1 MLHINQA
8 MIKFRIKK
16 FKQGLQMAQKA
27 IREYDAKSIL
37 AKHWDKYFP
46 DFTYAYETVMVQ
58 NGSELK
64 EEAKSKS
71 WLKEKTLV
79 AKPDMLFGKRG
90 KNDLVLFKDKKPGD
104 VSLATATKWVDE
116 KSSEKQSVYFSFDGD
131 TPTGEASVDML
142 THFVVEPFTPHT
154 QEEEYYISATCVGD
168 DDMLYMSAEG
178 GMEVEEGWDEKV
190 TEVAFAIP
198 DTEEQIAKKIK
209 ANIPSDVAKKDK
221 EAFANFAIGFFKA
234 YRELNFAYLEINPF
248 VLQGNKVELLDMV
261 AKLDDTAGF
270 MMVDEWGDVEYPT
283 AFGMEA
289 KSPEVAAI
297 EEADAKTG
305 ASLKLTLLKPEA
317 RIWTMVAGGGASVV
331 YADTIADLAGIE
343 DLANYGEYSGG
354 PTTGETKFYAE
365 TLLDL
370 MTREK
375 DAQGREKIM
384 IIGGAIANFTDVAK
398 TFTGIIQAF
407 EVYADKMKEI
417 GMKIYV
423 RRGGPNYEK
432 GLKDIKEAADR
443 LGLYIEVYGPETH
456 VTDIVRMAL
465 AK

>member
-1 MLHINQA
+1 
-8 MIKFRIKK
+8 
-16 FKQGLQMAQKA
+16 MAQKA

-46 DFTYAYETVMVQ
+46 NFTYAYETVLVQ

-64 EEAKSKS
+64 EAANEKA

-90 KNDLVLFKDKKPGD
+90 KNGLVLFKDQKPGD
-104 VSLATATKWVDE
+104 VTIDTAATWIDE
-116 KSSEKQSVYFSFDGD
+116 KTADKQEVYFSFDGD
-131 TPTGEASVDML
+131 TPVGEPSVDML
-142 THFVVEPFTPHT
+142 THFIVEPFTPHT
-154 QEEEYYISATCVGD
+154 QEEEYYISATCVGED
-168 DDMLYMSAEG
+168 DVLYMSAEG

-190 TEVAFAIP
+190 TEVAFSITA
-198 DTEEQIAKKIK
+198 TEEEIAEKIR
-209 ANIPSDVAKKDK
+209 ANVPADVADKDK
-221 EAFANFAIGFFKA
+221 EAFAEFAIGFFRA

-248 VLQGNKVELLDMV
+248 VMQGDKIELLDMV

-283 AFGMEA
+283 AFGMEE
-289 KSPEVAAI
+289 KSPEVLAI
-297 EEADAKTG
+297 EEADSKTG

-331 YADTIADLAGIE
+331 YADTIADLAGID

-354 PTTGETKFYAE
+354 PTTGETRFYAE

-375 DAQGREKIM
+375 DPQGREKVL

-407 EVYADKMKEI
+407 EAYQDKMKEV
-417 GMKIYV
+417 GVKIYV

-443 LGLYIEVYGPETH
+443 MGLWIDVYGPETH
-456 VTDIVRMAL
+456 ITDIVRMAVE
-465 AK
+465 A

>member
-1 MLHINQA
+1 
-8 MIKFRIKK
+8 
-16 FKQGLQMAQKA
+16 MAQKA

-46 DFTYAYETVMVQ
+46 GFTYAYETAMVR
-58 NGSELK
+58 NGSELA
-64 EEAKSKS
+64 EAAKTHT
-71 WLKEKTLV
+71 WLNEKALV

-90 KNDLVLFKDKKPGD
+90 KNNLVLFRDAKPGD
-104 VSLATATKWVDE
+104 VTLAKATSWIDE
-116 KSSEKQSVYFSFDGD
+116 KSSTKQSVFFSFDGD

-142 THFVVEPFTPHT
+142 THFIVEPFTPHA
-154 QEEEYYISATCVGD
+154 QEEEYYISATVVGD

-178 GMEVEEGWDEKV
+178 GMEVEEGWEEKV
-190 TEVAFAIP
+190 TEVAFKIT
-198 DTEEQIAKKIK
+198 DTEEQIADKIR
-209 ANIPSDVAKKDK
+209 ANIPADVAEKDK
-221 EAFANFAIGFFKA
+221 AAFAEFAIGFFRA

-248 VLQGNKVELLDMV
+248 VMQGNKIELLDMV

-270 MMVDEWGDVEYPT
+270 MMVDEWGDISYPT

-289 KSPEVAAI
+289 KSPEVEAI
-297 EEADAKTG
+297 EAADAKTG

-331 YADTIADLAGIE
+331 YADTIADFAGIE

-375 DAQGREKIM
+375 DAQGRDKIL

-407 EVYADKMKEI
+407 EEYADKMKEI
-417 GMKIYV
+417 GIKIYV

-465 AK
+465 EK

>member
-1 MLHINQA
+1 
-8 MIKFRIKK
+8 
-16 FKQGLQMAQKA
+16 MAQKA

-37 AKHWDKYFP
+37 AKHWKKYFP
-46 DFTYAYETVMVQ
+46 KFTYAYETVMVQ
-58 NGSELK
+58 NGPELR
-64 EEAKSKS
+64 EMAIDHD
-71 WLKEKTLV
+71 WLNNKKLV

-90 KNDLVLFKDKKPGD
+90 KNNLVLFKNEKPGD
-104 VSLATATKWVDE
+104 VDLITASHWIDSKI
-116 KSSEKQSVYFSFDGD
+116 KEKQSVYFSFDGD
-131 TPTGEASVDML
+131 TPSGNPSVDYL
-142 THFVVEPFTPHT
+142 THFIVEPFTPHS

-168 DDMLYMSAEG
+168 DDVLYMSAEG

-190 TEVAFAIP
+190 TEVAFPITA
-198 DTEEQIAKKIK
+198 TEEEIAQKIR
-209 ANIPSDVAKKDK
+209 ANVPADVAEKDK
-221 EAFANFAIGFFKA
+221 AAFAEFAIGFFKA

-248 VLQGNKVELLDMV
+248 VMQGNKIELLDMV

-270 MMVDEWGDVEYPT
+270 MMAEAWGDVEYPT
-283 AFGMEA
+283 AFGMEE
-289 KSPEVAAI
+289 KLPEVMAV

-365 TLLDL
+365 TILDL

-375 DAQGREKIM
+375 DAKGRDKVL

-407 EVYADKMKEI
+407 EEYQAKMREI
-417 GMKIYV
+417 GIKIYV

-443 LGLYIEVYGPETH
+443 MGLWIDVYGPETH
-456 VTDIVRMAL
+456 VTDIVRMAVEG
-465 AK
+465 

>member
-1 MLHINQA
+1 
-8 MIKFRIKK
+8 
-16 FKQGLQMAQKA
+16 MAQKA

-46 DFTYAYETVMVQ
+46 DFTYAYETVLVQ
-58 NGSELK
+58 NGAELK
-64 EEAKSKS
+64 EAAKEKS
-71 WLKEKTLV
+71 WLNEKPLV

-90 KNDLVLFKDKKPGD
+90 KNGLVLFKDQKPGD
-104 VSLATATKWVDE
+104 VSLEKAASWIDE
-116 KSSEKQSVYFSFDGD
+116 KSSDKQNVYFSFDGD
-131 TPTGEASVDML
+131 TPTGEPKVDYL
-142 THFVVEPFTPHT
+142 THFIVEPFTPHD
-154 QEEEYYISATCVGD
+154 QSEEYYISATCVGD
-168 DDMLYMSAEG
+168 EDVLYMSAEG

-190 TEVAFAIP
+190 TEVAFSITA
-198 DTEEQIAKKIK
+198 TEEEIAEKIK
-209 ANIPSDVAKKDK
+209 ANVPADVKAEDK
-221 EAFANFAIGFFKA
+221 ENFAKFAIGFFRA

-248 VLQGNKVELLDMV
+248 VMQGNKIELLDMV

-270 MMVDEWGDVEYPT
+270 MMVDEWGDVEFPT

-289 KSPEVAAI
+289 KSPEVEAI

-305 ASLKLTLLKPEA
+305 ASLKLTLLKPDA

-331 YADTIADLAGIE
+331 YADTIADMAGIE

-365 TLLDL
+365 TILDL

-375 DAQGREKIM
+375 DPKGRDKVL

-407 EVYADKMKEI
+407 ENYAEKMKEV
-417 GMKIYV
+417 GVKVYV

-443 LGLYIEVYGPETH
+443 LGIWIDVHGPDTH

-465 AK
+465 EGDK

>member
-1 MLHINQA
+1 
-8 MIKFRIKK
+8 
-16 FKQGLQMAQKA
+16 MAQKA

-37 AKHWDKYFP
+37 AKHWGKYFP
-46 DFTYAYETVMVQ
+46 DFTYAYETTMVQ
-58 NGSELK
+58 NGTELT
-64 EEAKSKS
+64 EVAKSHA
-71 WLKEKTLV
+71 WLNQKTLV

-90 KNDLVLFKDKKPGD
+90 KNNLVLFKDAKPGD
-104 VSLATATKWVDE
+104 VLLAKATSWIDE
-116 KSSEKQSVYFSFDGD
+116 KSSTKQSVFFSFDGD
-131 TPTGEASVDML
+131 TPTGEPSVDML
-142 THFVVEPFTPHT
+142 THFIVEPFTPHA
-154 QEEEYYISATCVGD
+154 QEEEYYISATVVGD
-168 DDMLYMSAEG
+168 DDVLYMSAEG
-178 GMEVEEGWDEKV
+178 GMEVEEGWEEKV
-190 TEVAFAIP
+190 TEVTFKIT
-198 DTEEQIAKKIK
+198 DTEAEIATKIR
-209 ANIPSDVAKKDK
+209 ANIPADVAEKDK
-221 EAFANFAIGFFKA
+221 ATFAEFAIGFFKA

-248 VLQGNKVELLDMV
+248 VMQGNKIELLDMV

-270 MMVDEWGDVEYPT
+270 MMVDAWGNVEYPT
-283 AFGMEA
+283 AFGMEE
-289 KSPEVAAI
+289 KSPEVLAI
-297 EEADAKTG
+297 EEADSKTG

-331 YADTIADLAGIE
+331 YADTIADLAGIQ

-375 DAQGREKIM
+375 DAQGREKIL

-407 EVYADKMKEI
+407 EAYADKMKHVGI
-417 GMKIYV
+417 KIYV

-443 LGLYIEVYGPETH
+443 LGLWIDVYGPETH
-456 VTDIVRMAL
+456 VTDIVRMAVE
-465 AK
+465 A

>member
-1 MLHINQA
+1 
-8 MIKFRIKK
+8 
-16 FKQGLQMAQKA
+16 MAQKA

-37 AKHWDKYFP
+37 ARHWDKYFP
-46 DFTYAYETVMVQ
+46 NFTYSYETVLVQ
-58 NGSELK
+58 SGAELK
-64 EEAKSKS
+64 EAAKEKS
-71 WLKEKTLV
+71 WLNEKSLV

-90 KNDLVLFKDKKPGD
+90 KNGLVLFKDQKPGD
-104 VSLATATKWVDE
+104 VTLEKAASWIDE
-116 KSSEKQSVYFSFDGD
+116 KGSAKQKVYFSFDGD
-131 TPTGEASVDML
+131 TPTGEPSEDML
-142 THFVVEPFTPHT
+142 THFLVEPFMPHT
-154 QEEEYYISATCVGD
+154 QEEEYYVSATCVGD
-168 DDMLYMSAEG
+168 DDVIYMSAEG

-190 TEVAFAIP
+190 TEVAFPITA
-198 DTEEQIAKKIK
+198 TEEEIAQKIRENVP
-209 ANIPSDVAKKDK
+209 ADVKEEDK
-221 EAFANFAIGFFKA
+221 ANFAEFCIGFFKA

-248 VLQGNKVELLDMV
+248 VLQGNRVELLDMV

-270 MMVDEWGDVEYPT
+270 MMASEWGDVEYPT
-283 AFGMEA
+283 SFGMEE
-289 KSPEVAAI
+289 KSPEVLAI

-331 YADTIADLAGIE
+331 YADTIADMAGIE

-365 TLLDL
+365 TIFDL

-375 DAQGREKIM
+375 DPSGRGKVL

-407 EVYADKMKEI
+407 ENYQDKLKEV
-417 GMKIYV
+417 GTKIYV

-443 LGLYIEVYGPETH
+443 MGLYIEVYGPETH

-465 AK
+465 EK

>member
-1 MLHINQA
+1 
-8 MIKFRIKK
+8 
-16 FKQGLQMAQKA
+16 MAQKA

-46 DFTYAYETVMVQ
+46 DFTYAYETVLVQ
-58 NGSELK
+58 NGAELA
-64 EEAKSKS
+64 EAAKTKT
-71 WLKEKTLV
+71 WLKEKPLV

-90 KNDLVLFKDKKPGD
+90 KNDLVLFKDQKPGD
-104 VSLATATKWVDE
+104 VSLEKAISWIDE
-116 KSSEKQSVYFSFDGD
+116 KSSSEQKVYFSFDGD
-131 TPTGEASVDML
+131 TPTGEPSVDML
-142 THFVVEPFTPHT
+142 THFIVEPFTPHT

-168 DDMLYMSAEG
+168 EDMLYMSAEG

-190 TEVAFAIP
+190 TEVAFKIT
-198 DTEEQIAKKIK
+198 DTEEEIAEKIK
-209 ANIPSDVAKKDK
+209 ANVPADVAEGDK
-221 EAFANFAIGFFKA
+221 ENFAKFAIGFFKA

-270 MMVDEWGDVEYPT
+270 MMVNEWGDVEYPT
-283 AFGMEA
+283 SFGMEE
-289 KSPEVAAI
+289 KSPEVLAV

-331 YADTIADLAGIE
+331 YADTIADFAGIE

-375 DAQGREKIM
+375 DPQGRDKIL

-407 EVYADKMKEI
+407 ENYADKMKEV
-417 GMKIYV
+417 GVKIYV

-465 AK
+465 EEK

>member
-1 MLHINQA
+1 
-8 MIKFRIKK
+8 
-16 FKQGLQMAQKA
+16 
-27 IREYDAKSIL
+27 
-37 AKHWDKYFP
+37 
-46 DFTYAYETVMVQ
+46 MVQ
-58 NGSELK
+58 NGTELT
-64 EEAKSKS
+64 EAAKDKK
-71 WLKEKTLV
+71 WLNEKALV

-90 KNDLVLFKDKKPGD
+90 KNDLVLFKDTKPGD
-104 VSLATATKWVDE
+104 VSLAKATSWIDE
-116 KSSEKQSVYFSFDGD
+116 KSATAQSVYFSFDGD
-131 TPTGEASVDML
+131 TPTGEAKTDML
-142 THFVVEPFTPHT
+142 THFVVEPFTPHS

-168 DDMLYMSAEG
+168 NDMLYMSAEG

-190 TEVAFAIP
+190 TEVAFPITA
-198 DTEEQIAKKIK
+198 TEKEIAEKIK
-209 ANIPSDVAKKDK
+209 ANIPADVAEADK
-221 EAFANFAIGFFKA
+221 AAFAEFAIGFFKA

-248 VLQGNKVELLDMV
+248 VMQGNKIELLDMV

-270 MMVDEWGDVEYPT
+270 MMVEEWGDVEYPT
-283 AFGMEA
+283 AFGMEE
-289 KSPEVAAI
+289 KSPEVLAI

-331 YADTIADLAGIE
+331 YADTIADLAGIN

-375 DAQGREKIM
+375 DAQGRDKIL

-407 EVYADKMKEI
+407 EEYAPKMKETGI
-417 GMKIYV
+417 KIYV

-443 LGLYIEVYGPETH
+443 LGLWIDVYGPETH
-456 VTDIVRMAL
+456 VTDIVRMAVE
-465 AK
+465 A

>member
-1 MLHINQA
+1 
-8 MIKFRIKK
+8 
-16 FKQGLQMAQKA
+16 MAQKA

-37 AKHWDKYFP
+37 ARHWDKYFP

-58 NGSELK
+58 NGADLTEV
-64 EEAKSKS
+64 AKTNA
-71 WLKEKTLV
+71 WLNEKTLV

-90 KNDLVLFKDKKPGD
+90 KNGLVLFKDAKPGD
-104 VSLATATKWVDE
+104 VSLAKATSWIDE
-116 KSSEKQSVYFSFDGD
+116 KSSEKQEVFFAFDGD
-131 TPTGEASVDML
+131 TPTGDASVDML
-142 THFVVEPFTPHT
+142 THFLVEPFMPHT

-168 DDMLYMSAEG
+168 NDMLYMSAEG

-190 TEVAFAIP
+190 TEVAFAIT
-198 DTEEQIAKKIK
+198 DTEDEIAEKIR
-209 ANIPSDVAKKDK
+209 ANVPADVADADK
-221 EAFANFAIGFFKA
+221 EKFAEFAIGFFKA

-248 VLQGNKVELLDMV
+248 VMQGNTIELLDMV

-270 MMVDEWGDVEYPT
+270 MMVDEWGDVPYPT
-283 AFGMEA
+283 PFGMEV
-289 KSPEVAAI
+289 KSPE
-297 EEADAKTG
+297 EEAVEVADSKTG

-331 YADTIADLAGIE
+331 YADTIADFAGID

-375 DAQGREKIM
+375 DAQGREKIL

-407 EVYADKMKEI
+407 EVYAEKMKEV
-417 GMKIYV
+417 GVKIYV

-443 LGLYIEVYGPETH
+443 LGLWIDVHGPDTH
-456 VTDIVRMAL
+456 LTDVVRMAL
-465 AK
+465 EEA

>member
-1 MLHINQA
+1 
-8 MIKFRIKK
+8 
-16 FKQGLQMAQKA
+16 MAQKA

-37 AKHWDKYFP
+37 AKHWGKYFP
-46 DFTYAYETVMVQ
+46 DFTYAYETTMVQ
-58 NGSELK
+58 NGTELT
-64 EEAKSKS
+64 EVAKSHA
-71 WLKEKTLV
+71 WLNQKTLV

-90 KNDLVLFKDKKPGD
+90 KNNLVLFKDAKPGD
-104 VSLATATKWVDE
+104 VLLAKATSWIDE
-116 KSSEKQSVYFSFDGD
+116 KSSTKQSVFFSFDGD
-131 TPTGEASVDML
+131 TPTGEPSVDML
-142 THFVVEPFTPHT
+142 THFIVEPFTPHA
-154 QEEEYYISATCVGD
+154 QEEEYYISATVVGD
-168 DDMLYMSAEG
+168 DDVLYMSAEG
-178 GMEVEEGWDEKV
+178 GMEVEEGWEEKV
-190 TEVAFAIP
+190 TEVTFKIT
-198 DTEEQIAKKIK
+198 DTEAEIAAKIR
-209 ANIPSDVAKKDK
+209 ANIPADVAEKDK
-221 EAFANFAIGFFKA
+221 ATFAEFAIGFFKA

-248 VLQGNKVELLDMV
+248 VMQGNKIELLDMV

-270 MMVDEWGDVEYPT
+270 MMVDAWGNVEYPT
-283 AFGMEA
+283 AFGMEE
-289 KSPEVAAI
+289 KSPEVLAI
-297 EEADAKTG
+297 EEADSKTG

-331 YADTIADLAGIE
+331 YADTIADLAGIQ

-375 DAQGREKIM
+375 DAQGREKIL

-407 EVYADKMKEI
+407 EAYADKMKHVGI
-417 GMKIYV
+417 KIYV

-443 LGLYIEVYGPETH
+443 LGLWIDVYGPETH
-456 VTDIVRMAL
+456 VTDIVRMAVE
-465 AK
+465 A

>member
-1 MLHINQA
+1 
-8 MIKFRIKK
+8 
-16 FKQGLQMAQKA
+16 MAQKA
-27 IREYDAKSIL
+27 IREFDAKSIL
-37 AKHWDKYFP
+37 AKHWNKYFP
-46 DFTYAYETVMVQ
+46 DFTYAYETVLVQ

-64 EEAKSKS
+64 EAAKTHK
-71 WLKEKTLV
+71 WLNEKPLV

-90 KNDLVLFKDKKPGD
+90 KNNLVLFKDAKPGD
-104 VSLATATKWVDE
+104 VSLDKAVSWIDE
-116 KSSEKQSVYFSFDGD
+116 KSSSEQKVYFSFDGD
-131 TPTGEASVDML
+131 TPTGDASVDML
-142 THFVVEPFTPHT
+142 THFIVEPFTPHT
-154 QEEEYYISATCVGD
+154 QDEEYYISATCVGD
-168 DDMLYMSAEG
+168 DDVLYMSAEG

-190 TEVAFAIP
+190 TEVTFKIT
-198 DTEEQIAKKIK
+198 DTEEEIEAKIK
-209 ANIPSDVAKKDK
+209 ANIPADVAEKDK
-221 EAFANFAIGFFKA
+221 EAFAKFAIGFFKA

-283 AFGMEA
+283 AFGMES
-289 KSPEVAAI
+289 KSPEVEAI
-297 EEADAKTG
+297 EAADAKTG

-331 YADTIADLAGIE
+331 YADTIADFAGIE

-365 TLLDL
+365 TILDL

-375 DAQGREKIM
+375 DPEGRDKIM

-407 EVYADKMKEI
+407 EEYADKMKDVGI
-417 GMKIYV
+417 KIYV

-465 AK
+465 EEK

>member
-1 MLHINQA
+1 
-8 MIKFRIKK
+8 
-16 FKQGLQMAQKA
+16 MAQKA

-58 NGSELK
+58 NGAELT
-64 EEAKSKS
+64 EAAKTNS
-71 WLKEKTLV
+71 WLNDKMLV

-90 KNDLVLFKDKKPGD
+90 KNDLVLFKDAKPGD
-104 VSLATATKWVDE
+104 VTLAKATSWIDE
-116 KSSEKQSVYFSFDGD
+116 KSSSEQSVYFSFDGD
-131 TPTGEASVDML
+131 TPTGEAKVDML
-142 THFVVEPFTPHT
+142 THFLVEPFMPHT

-168 DDMLYMSAEG
+168 EDMLYMSAEG

-190 TEVAFAIP
+190 TEVAFKIT
-198 DTEEQIAKKIK
+198 DTEEEIAAKIR
-209 ANIPSDVAKKDK
+209 ANVPADVADGDK
-221 EAFANFAIGFFKA
+221 AQFAEFAIGFFRA

-248 VLQGNKVELLDMV
+248 VMQGNTIELLDMV

-289 KSPEVAAI
+289 KSPEVIAV

-331 YADTIADLAGIE
+331 YADTIADMAGIA

-365 TLLDL
+365 TLFDL
-370 MTREK
+370 MTREP
-375 DAQGREKIM
+375 DPSGRGKVL

-407 EVYADKMKEI
+407 EEYQEKLKAVDV
-417 GMKIYV
+417 KIYV

-432 GLKDIKEAADR
+432 GLKDIQEAADR
-443 LGLYIEVYGPETH
+443 MGLYIEVYGPETH

-465 AK
+465 EGDK

>member
-1 MLHINQA
+1 
-8 MIKFRIKK
+8 
-16 FKQGLQMAQKA
+16 MAQKA

-46 DFTYAYETVMVQ
+46 NFSYAYETVLVQ
-58 NGSELK
+58 NGSDL
-64 EEAKSKS
+64 EEAAKSKS
-71 WLKEKTLV
+71 WLKEKALV

-90 KNDLVLFKDKKPGD
+90 KNDLVLFRDTKPGD
-104 VSLATATKWVDE
+104 VSLAKAVSWIDE
-116 KSSEKQSVYFSFDGD
+116 KSSTKQSVYFSFDGD
-131 TPTGEASVDML
+131 TPAGEAKVDML
-142 THFVVEPFTPHT
+142 THFIVEPFTPHS

-168 DDMLYMSAEG
+168 NDMLYMSAEG

-190 TEVAFAIP
+190 TEVAFSIT
-198 DTEEQIAKKIK
+198 DTEEEIAERIR
-209 ANIPSDVAKKDK
+209 ANVPADVAEADK
-221 EAFANFAIGFFKA
+221 AAFAEFSIGFFKA
-234 YRELNFAYLEINPF
+234 YRALNFAYLEINPF
-248 VLQGNKVELLDMV
+248 VMQGNKIELLDMV

-270 MMVDEWGDVEYPT
+270 MMVEEWGDVAFPIG
-283 AFGMEA
+283 FGMEE
-289 KSPEVAAI
+289 KSPEVLAV

-305 ASLKLTLLKPEA
+305 ASLKLTILKPEA

-331 YADTIADLAGIE
+331 YADTIADLAGID

-375 DAQGREKIM
+375 DPIGRGKVL

-407 EVYADKMKEI
+407 ENYADKMKEV
-417 GMKIYV
+417 GVKVFV

-443 LGLYIEVYGPETH
+443 LGIYIEVYGPETH
-456 VTDIVRMAL
+456 MTDIIRMAL
-465 AK
+465 EK

>member
-1 MLHINQA
+1 
-8 MIKFRIKK
+8 
-16 FKQGLQMAQKA
+16 MAQKA

-46 DFTYAYETVMVQ
+46 NFTYAYETILVQ
-58 NGSELK
+58 NGSELAAV
-64 EEAKSKS
+64 AKDKK
-71 WLKEKTLV
+71 WLNEKALV

-90 KNDLVLFKDKKPGD
+90 KNGLVLFRDAKPGD
-104 VSLATATKWVDE
+104 VSLAKAISWIDE
-116 KSSEKQSVYFSFDGD
+116 KSATAQSVYFSFDGD
-131 TPTGEASVDML
+131 TPTGEAKTDML
-142 THFVVEPFTPHT
+142 THFVVEPFTPHA

-168 DDMLYMSAEG
+168 DDVLYMSAEG
-178 GMEVEEGWDEKV
+178 GMEVEENWDKV
-190 TEVAFAIP
+190 IEVKFAIT
-198 DTEEQIAKKIK
+198 DTEDEIASKIR
-209 ANIPSDVAKKDK
+209 ANIPKDVAAKDK
-221 EAFANFAIGFFKA
+221 DGFADFAIGFFRA

-248 VLQGNKVELLDMV
+248 VMQGSKIELLDMV

-270 MMVDEWGDVEYPT
+270 MMREQWGDVEYPT
-283 AFGMEA
+283 SFGMEE
-289 KSPEVAAI
+289 KSPEVLAI
-297 EEADAKTG
+297 EDADSKSG
-305 ASLKLTLLKPEA
+305 ASLKLTILKPEA

-331 YADTIADLAGIE
+331 YADTIADLAGID

-354 PTTGETKFYAE
+354 PTTSETKFYAD
-365 TLLDL
+365 TLIDL
-370 MTREK
+370 MTRTPDKE
-375 DAQGREKIM
+375 GRPKIL

-398 TFTGIIQAF
+398 TFTGIIQSF
-407 EVYADKMKEI
+407 ETYADKMKEH
-417 GMKIYV
+417 KVKTYV

>member
-1 MLHINQA
+1 
-8 MIKFRIKK
+8 
-16 FKQGLQMAQKA
+16 MAQKA

-37 AKHWDKYFP
+37 ARHWDKYFP
-46 DFTYAYETVMVQ
+46 EFTYSYETVLIQ
-58 NGSELK
+58 NGAELN
-64 EEAKSKS
+64 EAADSKS
-71 WLKEKTLV
+71 WLKEKALV

-90 KNDLVLFKDKKPGD
+90 KNGLVLFRDSKPGD
-104 VSLATATKWVDE
+104 VSLDKASSWIDE
-116 KSSEKQSVYFSFDGD
+116 KGGEKQEVFFSFDGD
-131 TPTGEASVDML
+131 EPKGDASIDFL
-142 THFVVEPFTPHT
+142 THFIVEPFTPHD
-154 QEEEYYISATCVGD
+154 QSEEYYISATCVGD
-168 DDMLYMSAEG
+168 DDVLYMSAEG

-190 TEVAFAIP
+190 TEVAFPITA
-198 DTEEQIAKKIK
+198 TEEEIAKKIE
-209 ANIPSDVAKKDK
+209 ANIPADVKAEDK
-221 EAFANFAIGFFKA
+221 ENFAKFAIGFFKA

-270 MMVDEWGDVEYPT
+270 MMAEEWGDVEFPT
-283 AFGMEA
+283 SFGMEE
-289 KSPEVAAI
+289 KSPEVLAI

-331 YADTIADLAGIE
+331 YADTIADMAGIE

-365 TLLDL
+365 TIFDL
-370 MTREK
+370 MTRHE
-375 DAQGREKIM
+375 DPRGKIL

-407 EVYADKMKEI
+407 ENYAGKLKAHNT
-417 GMKIYV
+417 KIFV

-443 LGLYIEVYGPETH
+443 LGLDIEVYGPETH

-465 AK
+465 EK